1 MPHNRANTGPIWTQ
15 HRPHVA
21 QHGPSTAKHR
31 ANMGPTYNQHT
42 PNMSPTKPN
51 IWFYWNFG
59 ANTPVRAVVVAKQP
73 EYTKYIKIHQ
83 NTILFRFS
91 ALFQARFLKCLTSLT
106 PIQLVLSDQADANAY
121 DLTGRT
127 TVLKLGQTP
136 GDAEEEFMEYK
147 IHLLK
152 ASSTFQDVSG
162 IQNKRTPHHR
172 FPNLR
177 TKLLNAINQ

>member
-1 MPHNRANTGPIWTQ
+1 M
-15 HRPHVA
+15 
-21 QHGPSTAKHR
+21 
-31 ANMGPTYNQHT
+31 
-42 PNMSPTKPN
+42 
-51 IWFYWNFG
+51 
-59 ANTPVRAVVVAKQP
+59 
-73 EYTKYIKIHQ
+73 
-83 NTILFRFS
+83 LFRFS

-162 IQNKRTPHHR
+162 IQNKRTSHHR
-172 FPNLR
+172 FPFPNLR
-177 TKLLNAINQ
+177 TKLLNAINPMIIIIIIIVIINHTKSFTSSQIRVQDTQS